1 MNKQEFL
8 DLSDDKLLSL
18 IKNGDIPRHV
28 AIIMDGN
35 GRWATLRKMPRTMGH
50 RKGMDTLTD
59 VIRTS
64 CEVGIRYLTLF
75 AFSTE
80 NWKRPAYEV
89 NALMA
94 LMTEYIDRFI
104 DELNDNNIKITVLG
118 DIDPLSQALKKKVSE
133 ALGLT
138 FNNNGLRLN
147 IALNYGSR
155 SEILNAVKKAA
166 EDICLGKISADDL
179 DEAGFARYLYTKDMP
194 DPDFIIRTGGEL
206 RLSNFLLY
214 QAAYSEL
221 FFTSSDLLWPD
232 FNKGNF
238 LNSILEYQHRNRRY
252 GEIYTEQGS

>member
-1 MNKQEFL
+1 MNKQGFL
-8 DLSDDKLLSL
+8 DLSDDKLLNM
-18 IKNGDIPRHV
+18 IKNGDMPRHV

-35 GRWATLRKMPRTMGH
+35 GRWATLRNLPRTMGH
-50 RKGMDTLTD
+50 RQGMETLTD

-64 CEVGIRYLTLF
+64 CEVGIGYLTLY

-80 NWKRPAYEV
+80 NWKRPVYEV
-89 NALMA
+89 NVLMSLMA
-94 LMTEYIDRFI
+94 EYVDRFI
-104 DELNDNNIKITVLG
+104 GELNDNNIKINVLG
-118 DIDPLSQALKKKVSE
+118 DIEPLSLALKKKISE
-133 ALGLT
+133 ALDLT
-138 FNNNGLRLN
+138 FKNTGLRLN

-155 SEILNAVKKAA
+155 AEILNAVKKAA
-166 EDICLGKISADDL
+166 EDLRQGKISVDDL
-179 DEAGFARYLYTKDMP
+179 DEAGFARYLYTKDIP

-238 LNSILEYQHRNRRY
+238 LRSILEFQRRKRRY
-252 GEIYTEQGS
+252 GEINTGQGS

>member
-1 MNKQEFL
+1 MSKNKFL

-18 IKNGDIPRHV
+18 IKNGDIPSHV

-50 RKGMDTLTD
+50 RQGMEALTD

-64 CEVGIRYLTLF
+64 CEVGIKYLTLF

-104 DELNDNNIKITVLG
+104 GELNDNNIKITVIG
-118 DIDPLSQALKKKVSE
+118 DIDPLSHALKKKISE
-133 ALGLT
+133 ALELT

-166 EDICLGKISADDL
+166 EDICLGKISVNDL
-179 DEAGFARYLYTKDMP
+179 DEAGFNRYLYTKDIP

-232 FNKGNF
+232 FDKSNF

>member
-1 MNKQEFL
+1 MNKQELL
-8 DLSDDKLLSL
+8 DLSNDEILNL
-18 IKNGDIPRHV
+18 IKNAEIPRHV

-50 RKGMDTLTD
+50 KQGMETLTE

-64 CEVGIRYLTLF
+64 VEVGISYLTLF

-80 NWKRPAYEV
+80 NWGRPAYEV

-94 LMTEYIDRFI
+94 MMAEYIDRFI
-104 DELNDNNIKITVLG
+104 DELNNNNIKITVLG
-118 DIDPLSQALKKKVSE
+118 ELDPLSQALKKKISE
-133 ALGLT
+133 ALKLT
-138 FNNNGLRLN
+138 YNNNGLRLN

-166 EDICLGKISADDL
+166 EDIRLGKISSDDL
-179 DEAGFARYLYTKDMP
+179 DETVFARYLYTQDIP
-194 DPDFIIRTGGEL
+194 DPDFIIRTGGEI

-238 LNSILEYQHRNRRY
+238 LLSILEFQRRNRRY